1 MSCKAGWTRE
11 KNKVSQALSLPIPP
25 KLADVTISSDSAF
38 HLDRRMNELKF
49 RTVTL
54 IARDWLTPRYVR
66 VRLQGEDLAGFDSPG
81 SDDHMRLFFP
91 AEIPD
96 TVEELRASPSREYT
110 PLFWGEDWLDVE
122 FAVHGDQGIA
132 APWAAT
138 ADLGSQIGVG
148 GPRGSAHIVGTPGSW
163 LLVGDETAIPA
174 IRRFAALI
182 GDAPARIV
190 IEVPGAEDEVAI
202 DAPVDVEWL
211 HRGDAP
217 SASALIAFLDG
228 LTEADAPGAH
238 PFCFIAAEQSVVKP
252 GRALLGR
259 WGIAS
264 DHSTVKG
271 YWKRG
276 EAEYHAP
283 H

>member
-1 MSCKAGWTRE
+1 MTSS
-11 KNKVSQALSLPIPP
+11 NSPF
-25 KLADVTISSDSAF
+25 TIE
-38 HLDRRMNELKF
+38 RRMNELRF

-54 IARDWLTPRYVR
+54 AGREQLAPDYVR
-66 VRLQGEDLAGFDSPG
+66 VRLEGEDLAGFDSPG
-81 SDDHMRLFFP
+81 ADDHMRLFFP

-110 PLFWGEDWLDVE
+110 PLSWGEDWLEVE
-122 FAVHGDQGIA
+122 FAVHGDEGVA
-132 APWAAT
+132 APWAAN
-138 ADLGSQIGVG
+138 APLGARIGIG
-148 GPRGSAHIVGTPGSW
+148 GPRGSAVLTGTPGSW

-174 IRRFAALI
+174 IRRFAAQI

-190 IEVPGAEDEVAI
+190 IEVRGAEGEIPI
-202 DAPVDVEWL
+202 DAPVPVEWL

-217 SASALIAFLDG
+217 SGSALIAFVESLG
-228 LTEADAPGAH
+228 TADAVGEH
-238 PFCFIAAEQSVVKP
+238 PFVFIAAEQSIVKP
-252 GRALLGR
+252 GRALLER
-259 WGIAS
+259 WGVDTA
-264 DHSTVKG
+264 HAVVKG

>member
-1 MSCKAGWTRE
+1 MSDTKSGFSIE
-11 KNKVSQALSLPIPP
+11 
-25 KLADVTISSDSAF
+25 
-38 HLDRRMNELKF
+38 RRGLELRF

-54 IARDWLTPRYVR
+54 SAREWLAPDFVR
-66 VRLQGEDLAGFDSPG
+66 VRLTGSDLAGFESLG

-91 AEIPD
+91 AGPVGS
-96 TVEELRASPSREYT
+96 VEELRASPSREYT
-110 PLFWGEDWLDVE
+110 PLDWGDDWLDVE
-122 FAVHGDQGIA
+122 FAVHGDQGVA

-138 ADLGSQIGVG
+138 APLGSSIGVG
-148 GPRGSAHIVGTPGSW
+148 GPRGSALLVGEPGGW

-182 GDAPARIV
+182 PEGTPARIV
-190 IEVPGAEDEVAI
+190 VETVNQGREFDIE
-202 DAPVDVEWL
+202 APVEVEWL

-217 SASALIAFLDG
+217 SGSELIAFLER
-228 LTEADAPGAH
+228 LTAEDTVGSD
-238 PFCFIAAEQSVVKP
+238 PFVFIAAEQSIVKP

-259 WGIAS
+259 WGVDTANAI
-264 DHSTVKG
+264 VKG